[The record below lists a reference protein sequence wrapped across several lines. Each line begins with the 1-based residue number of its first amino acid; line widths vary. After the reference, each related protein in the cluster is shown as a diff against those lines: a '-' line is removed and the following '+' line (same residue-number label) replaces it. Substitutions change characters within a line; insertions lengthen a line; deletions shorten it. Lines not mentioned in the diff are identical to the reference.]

1 MANSA
6 FRIAFWALFVS
17 LWFCLGAA
25 LMSPQAR
32 LALQIPASATSFA
45 ENSRQ
50 EEPVGVLLGS
60 PQPFPGNPRLASA
73 DEAGGWLTPPS
84 ANPGLQPVPQLSE
97 RDSQHSNPSVAQLR
111 EVPSPYHPFRRNSA
125 GGVREHSPSDSYV
138 GPPASGE
145 FRAVD
150 LPIEPARES
159 AVEPFVPVQPPVRLA
174 TPLVEPQPWL
184 AQPARESTQG
194 QSASPTLTDDT
205 WLDWPDVPR
214 ARVFEELPPPPERTL
229 SEVLET
235 SQPNAESQLTDA
247 PATRAELP
255 LEAPVNSFLPLIERE
270 AADELVTAMRDLRE
284 ELTRWS
290 SLRLPEALV
299 AGDRLAVADDWSH
312 VADSASRPGR
322 LTTLPPGQAGE
333 LPVGPTNPRTR
344 VSPGPTEGRW
354 TFDFHQTP
362 LPEALR
368 AVATAAGHAILIEP
382 GVGGEVTQAFE
393 DVEPKQ
399 TFALLIKM
407 YGLGVDYRGSQLLLK
422 SRRHN

>member
-32 LALQIPASATSFA
+32 LALQIPTSASSIA
-45 ENSRQ
+45 ESSRQ
-50 EEPVGVLLGS
+50 EEPVGVVLGS

-84 ANPGLQPVPQLSE
+84 ASPGLQPVPQLSA
-97 RDSQHSNPSVAQLR
+97 RDSVHSSAPVALLR
-111 EVPSPYHPFRRNSA
+111 EVPSPYHPFRRNSPGFVPEYVP
-125 GGVREHSPSDSYV
+125 GGSYV
-138 GPPASGE
+138 GPPVSAEISG
-145 FRAVD
+145 
-150 LPIEPARES
+150 IEPPRDFAGG
-159 AVEPFVPVQPPVRLA
+159 PTVPVQPPVRLA

-184 AQPARESTQG
+184 AQPARESTHE

-214 ARVFEELPPPPERTL
+214 ARVFEELPPPPDRTL
-229 SEVLET
+229 SEANEPSLPSASTQQTEAPAKET
-235 SQPNAESQLTDA
+235 ELPVDA
-247 PATRAELP
+247 P
-255 LEAPVNSFLPLIERE
+255 VVGFLPLIERD

-290 SLRLPEALV
+290 SQRLPESLA
-299 AGDRLAVADDWSH
+299 ANDRLAAADEWASITGA
-312 VADSASRPGR
+312 VSRQGSLSAIHPEGSDEDPRVRP
-322 LTTLPPGQAGE
+322 
-333 LPVGPTNPRTR
+333 PVSMR
-344 VSPGPTEGRW
+344 VSAGPTEGRW
-354 TFDFHQTP
+354 TFEFHQTP

-368 AVATAAGHAILIEP
+368 AVAAAAGHAILIEP
-382 GVGGEVTQAFE
+382 GVAGEVTQEFH

-422 SRRHN
+422 SRR